1 MADFEDII
9 LDENKLIKAFEK
21 LSVTDA
27 MLVKSNL
34 DAAIPHLKS
43 ISPELAQMLEKEGIS
58 LSDISGERKPRKK
71 RQVIAENQKYC
82 KIDGQLQLLITRA
95 ITKAEK
101 DGHEILDFQ
110 SLKGADVKEAKR
122 LVDEY
127 NA

>member
-34 DAAIPHLKS
+34 EAATPHLKT
-43 ISPELAQMLEKEGIS
+43 ISEELQAMLAKENIN
-58 LSDISGERKPRKK
+58 LSDLTKPRKK
-71 RQVIAENQKYC
+71 RHLIAENQKFC
-82 KIDGQLQLLITRA
+82 KVDGKLKLLITRG

-101 DGHEILDFQ
+101 DGHTILSFGDLQ
-110 SLKGADVKEAKR
+110 GKDIKEGER
-122 LVDEY
+122 LVAEY